1 MQRSIPF
8 YVYPDNLFG
17 FLSCQTT
24 SVVPSG
30 SWTAHTFVLL
40 FMYRR
45 PNQMSGWVSKGIKP
59 IVFSPIHR
67 TQLHLNKPTPT
78 ERLAPTENTT
88 QPQTLKLNLS
98 RKFRNHQHVVK
109 NSLSYIFGDAD
120 AKGTSLFPPAGCI
133 LR

>member
-24 SVVPSG
+24 SGASSK
-30 SWTAHTFVLL
+30 SWAAHTFILL

-45 PNQMSGWVSKGIKP
+45 PNQMSWWVSKSIKP

-67 TQLHLNKPTPT
+67 TQLRLNKPTPS
-78 ERLAPTENTT
+78 ERLAPIENTK
-88 QPQTLKLNLS
+88 QPQTLKLNHS
-98 RKFRNHQHVVK
+98 RKFRSHQHVVK
-109 NSLSYIFGDAD
+109 NSLAYIFGDAEAD
-120 AKGTSLFPPAGCI
+120 NAHQ
-133 LR
+133 